1 MFNIEEFKNTF
12 ADSKVVG
19 NKILLTTNICNAIRF
34 VKDNYGFEMLK
45 EIIAIDNQ
53 EHGIELIYKLYSI
66 SNKEDLLISITTS
79 DRIESISNI
88 FKSAI
93 SDECEIFDLFGI
105 NFIGNENLKRLYMP
119 ESWQGHPLRKNYAEE
134 DRRLSWNE

>member
-12 ADSKVVG
+12 ADSKIVG

>member
-1 MFNIEEFKNTF
+1 MFDIEEFKKMF
-12 ADSKVVG
+12 ADSRIVG
-19 NKILLTTNICNAIRF
+19 NKILLTTNICDAISV
-34 VKDNYGFEMLK
+34 VKNNYGYEILK

-53 EHGIELIYKLYSI
+53 EQGIELIYKLYSV
-66 SNKEDLLISITTS
+66 SNNEDLLVSITTN
-79 DRIESISNI
+79 DEIESVSNI

-119 ESWQGHPLRKNYAEE
+119 ESWQGHPLRKNYVEE